1 MLYLPMGSVSSSVHV
16 NVDKDTAFRFVA
28 DPKNIELVYPESLR
42 FRVLEAPEH
51 ISEGST
57 IRMEARLL
65 GQRFEWHSIVRDY
78 RDGIG
83 FTDEAIGSP
92 FMLWRHTHTVRDST
106 ANEDGDVHGRG
117 SNEGCIIDDRIVF
130 RTVLGPIGDMFA
142 EKMISNI
149 LEYRNHRIK
158 EVLEGNNSKV
168 EVKYRDPTVISLAKG
183 SALCIAMTMIGLLI
197 PIYTNFNDNML
208 LLISN
213 ALAWFLLWFFTHDL
227 LHLIVGMLVG
237 VRFSHFYIGISNLVK
252 ALRIGPK
259 YRMLFIALGIKIDRE
274 GSRASK
280 YGYASMYIAGP
291 LASMLIPFYVPLYM
305 ISSQGVSTIAVFFLT
320 LSVIN
325 LVADAIMSSRHGCI
339 RKGVRAL
346 TKPL

>member
-1 MLYLPMGSVSSSVHV
+1 MGSVSSSVHV
-16 NVDKDTAFRFVA
+16 KVDKDTAFKFIA

-51 ISEGST
+51 ISDGSM
-57 IRMEARLL
+57 IKMEARLL
-65 GQRFEWHSIVRDY
+65 GQRFEWYSMVRDY
-78 RDGIG
+78 RDGIS

-92 FMLWRHTHTVRDST
+92 FILWKHTHTVRDST
-106 ANEDGDVHGRG
+106 AEGGDAQLRG

-130 RTVLGPIGDMFA
+130 RTVLGPIGDRFA
-142 EKMISNI
+142 ERMISNI

-158 EVLEGNNSKV
+158 EVLEGSNSKV
-168 EVKYRDPTVISLAKG
+168 EVKYKDTTVISLAKG

-197 PIYTNFNDNML
+197 PMYSNFNDSIL
-208 LLISN
+208 FLISN

-227 LHLIVGMLVG
+227 LHLIVGVLVG

-252 ALRIGPK
+252 AFRVSPK

-305 ISSQGVSTIAVFFLT
+305 ISLQGVSAIVMFFLT

-325 LVADAIMSSRHGCI
+325 LVVDAIMSSRHGCI

-346 TKPL
+346 TKP